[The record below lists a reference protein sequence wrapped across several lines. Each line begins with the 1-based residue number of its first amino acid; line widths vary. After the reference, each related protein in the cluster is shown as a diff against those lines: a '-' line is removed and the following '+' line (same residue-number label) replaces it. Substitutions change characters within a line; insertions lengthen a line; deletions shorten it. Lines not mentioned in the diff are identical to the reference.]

1 MTASKPTGKAPAWA
15 IVGLILVLF
24 FDVAWRWHTIG
35 PTRFDRPFEGW
46 LVRSGETEPLDC
58 DEAAYAYIGR
68 RILRG
73 DVLYRDLTENK
84 PPLGYWLYT
93 LAVAIGGANELTI
106 RLMPIPYILAT
117 IVLVWWIAL
126 KLSGPATACLA
137 ALIFAVA
144 DTDPYVFGN
153 GSNMEHFLNFFSVAS
168 LALMVRALRAP
179 SWWALIAAGACVGL
193 AALVKQVGAVQGL
206 VYAIFVLLPRAE
218 DIQEGE
224 PIRRPFSARLID
236 AASLALGFL
245 IVWIIGLG
253 VVIAQGAGASAYE
266 DIVRFARAMT
276 TDLPPSPN
284 APPLLVRWLTG
295 NADPQGKLPWPF
307 GSTDYYVWWGAGLWP
322 LWLAS
327 VPATIRLGFG
337 DRTRQLLAAW
347 VVSAWLQI
355 LLPGMYWQHYYL
367 LAVPGAA
374 LAVSI
379 WLADTIGKLRVRPFA
394 RSLLA
399 IVLLAALGWT
409 VRIQVRDYL
418 GLTPDEITSKFKGGK
433 QWVALRGL
441 GRELAVR
448 AKVWEDP
455 HLFVWGWQSP
465 LFIYSGLD
473 GVSRHFFAN
482 ELLKAHA
489 NDDHPLIRPW
499 IDEILRDLR
508 ARPPAIVFAGDI
520 PFPAL
525 RRFLDERYLPSMLS
539 QTAPDGRG
547 FWVEKE
553 RYREFHAQAVRR

>member
-1 MTASKPTGKAPAWA
+1 MSDAKPHPKTPIWSIAG
-15 IVGLILVLF
+15 LVLVLL

-35 PTRFDRPFEGW
+35 PTPLDRPFQGW
-46 LVRSGETEPLDC
+46 LIRSGETEPLDC

-117 IVLVWWIAL
+117 IVLVWWTAL
-126 KLSGPATACLA
+126 KLSGPAGACLA
-137 ALIFAVA
+137 ALVFAVA

-168 LALMVRALRAP
+168 LALMVHSRQAP
-179 SWWALIAAGACVGL
+179 SRWALLASGACVGL
-193 AALVKQVGAVQGL
+193 AALVKQVGATQGL
-206 VYAIFVLLPRAE
+206 VYAIFVLLPRSE
-218 DIQEGE
+218 QTKEGE
-224 PIRRPFSARLID
+224 LIQRSFGSRVID
-236 AASLALGFL
+236 AAMLALGFL
-245 IVWIIGLG
+245 LVWVIGLG
-253 VVIAQGAGASAYE
+253 VVIAQGAGAAAYE

-276 TDLPPSPN
+276 TDLPPSPT
-284 APPLLVRWLTG
+284 APPFLVRCLTG

-337 DRTRQLLAAW
+337 DRNRQLLAAW
-347 VVSAWLQI
+347 FASIWLQV
-355 LLPGMYWQHYYL
+355 LLPGMFWQHYYL
-367 LAVPGAA
+367 LAVPGTA
-374 LAVSI
+374 LLVSL
-379 WLADTIGKLRVRPFA
+379 WLVDAISKLRARPFLN
-394 RSLLA
+394 SVVA

-441 GRELAVR
+441 GRELSVR
-448 AKVWEDP
+448 AKAWEDP

-489 NDDHPLIRPW
+489 NDNHPLVRPW
-499 IDEILRDLR
+499 IEEILRDLR
-508 ARPPAIVFAGDI
+508 ARPPAFVFAGDI

-525 RRFLDERYLPSMLS
+525 RKFLDERYLPSMLS
-539 QTAPDGRG
+539 PTAPDGRG
-547 FWVEKE
+547 LWVEKE
-553 RYREFHAQAVRR
+553 HYREFHAQPVRR

>member
-1 MTASKPTGKAPAWA
+1 MTATKPTGRTPAWA
-15 IVGLILVLF
+15 IVGLLLVLF

-46 LVRSGETEPLDC
+46 LIRSGETEPLDC

-93 LAVAIGGANELTI
+93 LAVAIGGANELAI

-117 IVLVWWIAL
+117 IALIWWIAL

-137 ALIFAVA
+137 ALVFAVA

-168 LALMVRALRAP
+168 LALMVRAWQVP
-179 SWWALIAAGACVGL
+179 SRRTLLAVGAFVGL

-206 VYAIFVLLPRAE
+206 VYAIFALLPRAE
-218 DIQEGE
+218 VRHDGE
-224 PIRRPFSARLID
+224 PIRRPLGSRLID
-236 AASLALGFL
+236 AAMLAIGFL
-245 IVWIIGLG
+245 IVWIVGLG
-253 VVIAQGAGASAYE
+253 VVIAQGAGTAAYE

-276 TDLPPSPN
+276 TDLPASAH
-284 APPLLVRWLTG
+284 APPLLVHWLTG

-307 GSTDYYVWWGAGLWP
+307 GTTDYYVWWGAGLWP

-327 VPATIRLGFG
+327 VPASVRLGLG

-347 VVSAWLQI
+347 IASAWLQI

-379 WLADTIGKLRVRPFA
+379 WLTDILGKLRARPF
-394 RSLLA
+394 SHSILA
-399 IVLLAALGWT
+399 IVLLATLGWT

-448 AKVWEDP
+448 AKAWEDP

-489 NDDHPLIRPW
+489 TDDHPLIRPW
-499 IDEILRDLR
+499 IEEILRDLR
-508 ARPPAIVFAGDI
+508 ARPPAVVFAGDI

-525 RRFLDERYLPSMLS
+525 RKFLDERYLPSILS
-539 QTAPDGRG
+539 QPAPDGRG
-547 FWVEKE
+547 LWVEKE
-553 RYREFHAQAVRR
+553 RYREFHAPAIKR